1 MRVEAALKEQGMH
14 ELLGCVVICPFSSFL
29 LVSHCLVTTNLM
41 FLMLSLRVRSDP
53 TGKRF
58 ESSSF

>member
-1 MRVEAALKEQGMH
+1 MRIEAALKEQGMH
-14 ELLGCVVICPFSSFL
+14 KLLGCVVIWISSFP